1 MLAAAGKLCLILAVP
16 EDEPMRQASSLS
28 GRRAQMEAY
37 IAQNGA
43 AVFSLKG
50 NVGEAQGDIR
60 HAVGF
65 KGFGGAGVDA
75 YRTPVTKR
83 VLLLGK
89 R

>member
-16 EDEPMRQASSLS
+16 GDEPMRQASSLS

-65 KGFGGAGVDA
+65 KGSS
-75 YRTPVTKR
+75 RTDIYTY
-83 VLLLGK
+83 
-89 R
+89 